1 MNNQA
6 AGISRLSSRRWQ
18 PAVLAVLATATLIG
32 CRQDMHDQAKIEP
45 YEASDFFADG
55 VGSRVPPTHTISRG
69 ALQADEAFHTGYEAD
84 GTIVAELPME
94 LTPELLER
102 GEQRYNI
109 FCSPC
114 HARTGA
120 GNGMIVERGFA
131 QPPSYHEQRL
141 REMQIGYFFD
151 VASNGYGLMSGY
163 KAQIKPEDRW
173 AIAAWIRVLQFSRNA
188 PVEALSADERQRIAA
203 AANGEAASGDHA
215 SDNDHSAESHDEGH
229 DSSAAAHE
237 AEAL

>member
-6 AGISRLSSRRWQ
+6 AGRARSAPSRRH
-18 PAVLAVLATATLIG
+18 LAAGVALLVALLVG
-32 CRQDMHDQAKIEP
+32 CRQDMHDQPKIEP

-55 VGSRVPPTHTISRG
+55 VGSRVPPANTVSRG
-69 ALQADEAFHTGYEAD
+69 DLQADQAFYTGYEAD
-84 GTIVAELPME
+84 GTVVAELPME

-102 GEQRYNI
+102 GEVRYNI

-141 REMQIGYFFD
+141 REMDIGYFFD

-163 KAQIKPEDRW
+163 EAQIKPEDRW

-188 PVEALSADERQRIAA
+188 PVDALTSEERQRIAA
-203 AANGEAASGDHA
+203 AGVEGLPAGDHS
-215 SDNDHSAESHDEGH
+215 SDADDLAESQDDGH
-229 DSSAAAHE
+229 DGSSAAAE